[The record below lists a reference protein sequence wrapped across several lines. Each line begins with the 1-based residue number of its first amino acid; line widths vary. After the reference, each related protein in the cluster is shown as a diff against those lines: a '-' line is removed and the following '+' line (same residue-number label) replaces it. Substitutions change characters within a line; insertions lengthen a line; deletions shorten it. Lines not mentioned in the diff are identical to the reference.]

1 MYKENVIKYSSH
13 SSFHMQWMLVLQ
25 KIPCFLCYMIHWE
38 DMMSGWTGLLQ
49 CLRCITIINAL
60 HQWTMLAN
68 TIVITKGIVVTQ
80 WLDQAHLHNDTPKP
94 RINWGRV
101 LHSCHDQLHSLNSHT
116 IDTSWVHWG
125 HIRGQ
130 SLYKNIHNDKH
141 TMMHSW
147 ELHLQ

>member
-49 CLRCITIINAL
+49 CLRCITIIDAL